1 MTRRWRSRLGA
12 AALVVC
18 TLLGAACSGDDG
30 ANDSD
35 EPADAATEGDA
46 GDTTDTT
53 DLADITGDVDLILPR
68 DYLEGEWCTSDGE
81 TWVFDDSTV
90 RIDDGAGGS
99 AEFPLATLL
108 ADGSG
113 IEVVSQADDNF
124 VLAIPGEVTYSRGS
138 C

>member
-1 MTRRWRSRLGA
+1 MTRQWRHRIGA
-12 AALVVC
+12 AALVTF
-18 TLLGAACSGDDG
+18 TLLGAACSSDDG

-35 EPADAATEGDA
+35 EAAEAGAD
-46 GDTTDTT
+46 GDTGDQT
-53 DLADITGDVDLILPR
+53 DLADITDDVDLILPR
-68 DYLEGEWCTSDGE
+68 DYLEGAWCNSDGE
-81 TWVFDDSTV
+81 TWVFDESTV

-108 ADGSG
+108 AEGSG

-124 VLAIPGEVTYSRGS
+124 VLAVPDEITYTRGS

>member
-1 MTRRWRSRLGA
+1 MNRRWRSRIGA
-12 AALVVC
+12 GALVVC
-18 TLLGAACSGDDG
+18 TLLGAACSSDDG

-35 EPADAATEGDA
+35 ETADAATEGDV
-46 GDTTDTT
+46 GDQT
-53 DLADITGDVDLILPR
+53 DLADITEDVDLILPR

-81 TWVFDDSTV
+81 TWVFDDDTV

-99 AEFPLATLL
+99 AEFPVATLL
-108 ADGSG
+108 AAGSG

-124 VLAIPGEVTYSRGS
+124 VLAVPDEVTYSRGS